1 MQARVEWTGS
11 AAAVRRDLPQQRLQP
26 GEPWISSSL
35 RAGLSV
41 AYYALK
47 VLIVPTSSQLL
58 RPRDVSPIHSHLQR
72 KNTLDHRSPIRTAW
86 DGLAGD
92 VAFTGLYAMLPCAWT
107 VGEPST
113 WVFDGARHT
122 DVGDCKSVVDGKSG
136 SGRE

>member
-1 MQARVEWTGS
+1 M
-11 AAAVRRDLPQQRLQP
+11 
-26 GEPWISSSL
+26 
-35 RAGLSV
+35 

-58 RPRDVSPIHSHLQR
+58 RPREVSPIHSHLQR

-92 VAFTGLYAMLPCAWT
+92 VAFTGLSALLPCAWT

-113 WVFDGARHT
+113 WVLDSSEEHT
-122 DVGDCKSVVDGKSG
+122 SELQSLMRISYAVFCLK
-136 SGRE
+136 